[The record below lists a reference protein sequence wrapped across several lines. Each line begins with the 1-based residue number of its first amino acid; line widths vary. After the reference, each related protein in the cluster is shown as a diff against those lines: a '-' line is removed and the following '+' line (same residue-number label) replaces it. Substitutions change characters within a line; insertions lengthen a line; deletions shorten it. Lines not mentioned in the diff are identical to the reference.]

1 MGQYEVQLINESMHE
16 FYVMFTGPKESK
28 LPPHVATLTFFSC
41 SSL

>member
-28 LPPHVATLTFFSC
+28 LPLQVIVLIVFLR
-41 SSL
+41 SSI